1 MTTEATG
8 LWDRLRG
15 IIRSRI
21 GGWRIGRDVMIHGR
35 GLLGELLGEVTY
47 VQLLM
52 FNITGRMPERRLADW
67 VEGTFMCLSWP
78 DARIWCNQ
86 IATYA
91 GTLRT
96 TPVAAVSAGL
106 LASESRLYGPGT
118 ALASTAFIV
127 EALHNRR
134 NGMPPADILGSYRR
148 RHKTRAIPGFGRPVA
163 KGDERVIAMKRLA
176 QRLGFGTGPHIALA
190 DALEAALLQEA
201 GEAMNLAGY
210 ITAFLADQGY
220 GADEIH
226 ALYAVCVE
234 GGLLACYR
242 EAARSPADA
251 FMPMRVD
258 DVQYAGPP
266 PRVWNDASESSNGQP
281 E

>member
-1 MTTEATG
+1 MTIEATR

-21 GGWRIGRDVMIHGR
+21 GGWRIGRDVFVHGR
-35 GLLGELLGEVTY
+35 GLLGELLGEVSY
-47 VQLLM
+47 FQLLM
-52 FNITGRMPERRLADW
+52 LNVTGRLPERRLADW

-78 DARIWCNQ
+78 DARVWCNQ

-96 TPVAAVSAGL
+96 TPVAAVGAGL

-127 EALHNRR
+127 EALHSHQQ
-134 NGMPPADILGSYRR
+134 GIQTTDILESYRR

-163 KGDERVIAMKRLA
+163 KGDERVVAMKRLA
-176 QRLGFGTGPHIALA
+176 QRLGFETGPHLGLA
-190 DALEAALLQEA
+190 DAIETALLQEA

-226 ALYAVCVE
+226 AIYAVCVE
-234 GGLLACYR
+234 AGLLACYR
-242 EAARSPADA
+242 EAATAPADS

-258 DVQYAGPP
+258 DAEYAGPP
-266 PRVWNDASESSNGQP
+266 PRAWNDATEPSNGRP